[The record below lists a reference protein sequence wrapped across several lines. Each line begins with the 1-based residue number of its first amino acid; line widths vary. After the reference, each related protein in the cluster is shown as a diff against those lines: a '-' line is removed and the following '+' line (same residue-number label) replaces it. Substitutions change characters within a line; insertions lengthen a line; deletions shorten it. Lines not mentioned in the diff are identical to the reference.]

1 MNISGNG
8 TISAGE
14 YNDRISVSGSGK
26 LDGNIRC
33 VGLHCS
39 GSLHGSGYV
48 HCSEDIHVSGS
59 CHVQGAVQAK
69 ELKISGSFHVGEDL
83 TVENDAK
90 VSGSMT
96 CGGSVS
102 CGTLACSGGVSV
114 RGGIEGEDVRV
125 SGKLDCGGLLNA
137 ERIDLYSYGHVG
149 SIGGSEIRIHDEE
162 WRKKTKINRMP
173 LLSSLVGAGHNGHMT
188 VDELIEGDVVAL
200 EYVTVPKVVGRVVA
214 IGEGCE
220 IDLVQYSEAIEIHP
234 KAKVRKQE
242 KV

>member
-1 MNISGNG
+1 MNISGSG
-8 TISAGE
+8 SISAGE

-26 LDGNIRC
+26 LNGNVRC

-48 HCSEDIHVSGS
+48 HCTEDIHVSGS
-59 CHVQGAVQAK
+59 CHVQGTVQAK

-83 TVENDAK
+83 TVENGAK

-114 RGGIEGEDVRV
+114 GGGIEGEDVRV

-137 ERIDLYSYGHVG
+137 EKIDLYSCGHIG
-149 SIGGSEIRIHDEE
+149 SVGGSEIRIHDEE
-162 WRKKTKINRMP
+162 WKKKSKVSRMP
-173 LLSSLVGAGHNGHMT
+173 LLSSLIGSGHSNRMR

-234 KAKVRKQE
+234 KAKVGKQE
-242 KV
+242 KI

>member
-1 MNISGNG
+1 MNISGSG
-8 TISAGE
+8 SISAGE

-26 LDGNIRC
+26 LDGNVRC

-48 HCSEDIHVSGS
+48 HCLEDIHVSGS

-69 ELKISGSFHVGEDL
+69 ELKISGSFHVGEEL
-83 TVENDAK
+83 TVENVAK

-96 CGGSVS
+96 CEGSVS
-102 CGTLACSGGVSV
+102 CGTMDCSGGVSV
-114 RGGIEGEDVRV
+114 RGGIEGEDVRI

-137 ERIDLYSYGHVG
+137 EKIDLSSHGHVG

-173 LLSSLVGAGHNGHMT
+173 LLSSLVGAGHNGRMT

-234 KAKVRKQE
+234 KAKVGKQE

>member
-1 MNISGNG
+1 MNISGSG

-14 YNDRISVSGSGK
+14 YNDRISVSGSGR
-26 LDGNIRC
+26 LSGNVRC
-33 VGLHCS
+33 VGLRCS
-39 GSLHGSGYV
+39 GSLHADGYV
-48 HCSEDIHVSGS
+48 RCAEDLHVSGS
-59 CHVQGAVQAK
+59 CHVAGAAQAK
-69 ELKISGSFHVGEDL
+69 DMRISGSFHVGEDL
-83 TVENDAK
+83 TVENGAH
-90 VSGSMT
+90 VSGAMT
-96 CGGSVS
+96 CGGKVR
-102 CGTLACSGGVSV
+102 CVTLSCSGGVSV
-114 RGGIEGEDVRV
+114 KGDIEGEDVRV

-137 ERIDLYSYGHVG
+137 ERIDLYSHGHVG

-234 KAKVRKQE
+234 KAKVGKQE
-242 KV
+242 RI